1 MHAGWDGLLA
11 RFRVDDLKDICR
23 KAGLQVTGTKPL
35 LIQRIKHGL
44 KDASSSRVSKAV
56 KDTHER
62 IEARLNQHVE
72 RRQVNKILRRNDIP
86 TFPSVR
92 QNQLMASSC
101 NQHLNMNHHQCNV
114 VISADDPVPV
124 ITSNETDESILNR
137 GEKDPFVTILS
148 QVGNIF
154 RLVGGGYNCEVAV
167 SSAVILDATQIE
179 NIRNDTTVLALRG
192 FKLKPSTGEGLKWEE
207 RGHLWPL
214 DTKVCVNG
222 RKIEIKQRKILWQG
236 TERKIRGSCSLAD
249 ISKFCLEGVNLL
261 RLSCLDIE
269 SYGFVVQIVK
279 KYSVEEVME
288 NIKKQP
294 DSGNGLQRAIDSF
307 KKGNYGGGSV
317 EGSDDDYAVSAT
329 SMRLSLK
336 CPLGLTTINVPARGA
351 KCTHLQCFDLEVF
364 LRYCSIGSEST
375 WRCAVCHKPA
385 DPHEVVVDQFMMNI
399 VNEVKK
405 NIGSEGEGID
415 EVDIFDDGR
424 WEPVRT
430 QLQKNP
436 TQSRKRKRSQLLHS
450 SSAISQ
456 QPLNCAAA
464 SVAAANAL
472 TFPSTFTTIPQLNNP
487 GSVPANE
494 VVDLSLDADS
504 PTVTSNPAPICEI
517 SNPPILPPN
526 DELPPLPPILDETNL
541 ISFGGIDNVDVNMEE
556 YLLEA
561 LRFFQNG

>member
-23 KAGLQVTGTKPL
+23 KAGLQVTGTKSL
-35 LIQRIKHGL
+35 LIQRIKRGL
-44 KDASSSRVSKAV
+44 RADSSRRVSKAV

-62 IEARLNQHVE
+62 IEARLTQRVE
-72 RRQVNKILRRNDIP
+72 RRQVNRMLKRNDIP
-86 TFPSVR
+86 TFSIR

-101 NQHLNMNHHQCNV
+101 NHHLNMNRHQRNV
-114 VISADDPVPV
+114 AISAGDPVPV
-124 ITSNETDESILNR
+124 VTSDETDESILHR

-154 RLVGGGYNCEVAV
+154 RLVGGGYNCEVAA
-167 SSAVILDATQIE
+167 SSAIILDATQIE
-179 NIRNDTTVLALRG
+179 NVRKDTTVLALRS

-214 DTKVCVNG
+214 DTKVYVNG

-261 RLSCLDIE
+261 RISCLDIE

-279 KYSVEEVME
+279 KCSVEEIME

-307 KKGNYGGGSV
+307 KKGNDCSGSV

-351 KCTHLQCFDLEVF
+351 KCIHLQCFDLEVF
-364 LRYCSIGSEST
+364 LRYSSIGSEST

-399 VNEVKK
+399 VDEVKK
-405 NIGSEGEGID
+405 KIGSEGEGID
-415 EVDIFDDGR
+415 EVDIFDDGH
-424 WEPVRT
+424 WEPVQT

-450 SSAISQ
+450 SVILQ

-464 SVAAANAL
+464 SVAAANAPA
-472 TFPSTFTTIPQLNNP
+472 FPSTFTTIPQLNDP

-504 PTVTSNPAPICEI
+504 PIVTSNPAPICEI

-526 DELPPLPPILDETNL
+526 DEPLPSLPLLDEPNSM
-541 ISFGGIDNVDVNMEE
+541 SFGGMENIDVNMEE
-556 YLLEA
+556 DLLQA